1 LTKIGRFLA
10 QTAWKSPRRFSKK
23 TNRFIGETGQFI
35 GAPGF
40 TVPPSSP
47 VRFGQIFSIFTDF
60 YRIFQKLTGSV
71 TSGFCGSTEFSNTGC
86 KVDG

>member
-23 TNRFIGETGQFI
+23 NNRFIGETGQFI

-40 TVPPSSP
+40 TVPLSSP
-47 VRFGQIFSIFTDF
+47 VRFGQIFSIFADF
-60 YRIFQKLTGSV
+60 YRFFKKLTGSV
-71 TSGFCGSTEFSNTGC
+71 TSGFCGSAEFSNIGC